1 MNRISRFSVQ
11 FLASGFFSGHIPFA
25 PGTMGTLI
33 AIPLYL
39 LLFGIAQGWWY
50 AGAVVALTLA
60 AIWIS
65 GKAEKIYGRKD
76 PPQVVIDEIA
86 GFMLTM
92 TAVPPSALYIVIGF
106 VLFRVFDILKPQ
118 PAGWINDH
126 MHGGSGIVL
135 DDIVAGL
142 YANIILQFLDQFWY

>member
-1 MNRISRFSVQ
+1 MNRLSTFGVR

-25 PGTMGTLI
+25 PGTFGTLA

-39 LLFGIAQGWWY
+39 LLISVLQGWWY
-50 AGAVVALTLA
+50 AGAVVALTVA

-65 GKAEKIYGRKD
+65 GLAEKIYARKD

-92 TAVPPSALYIVIGF
+92 IAVPPSALYIILGF
-106 VLFRVFDILKPQ
+106 VLFRIFDILKPQ

-126 MHGGSGIVL
+126 MRGGSGIVL

-142 YANIILQFLDQFWY
+142 YANIVLQFLYRIL

>member
-1 MNRISRFSVQ
+1 MNRLGRFSVR

-25 PGTMGTLI
+25 PGTMGTLA

-39 LLFGIAQGWWY
+39 LMVGSLQGWLY
-50 AGAVVALTLA
+50 AGAVITLTLV

-65 GKAEKIYGRKD
+65 GLAETIYSRKD

-92 TAVPPSALYIVIGF
+92 TAIPPDAMYIIMGF
-106 VLFRVFDILKPQ
+106 ILFRMFDILKPQ
-118 PAGWINDH
+118 PAAWINRR
-126 MHGGSGIVL
+126 MRGGNGIVL

-142 YANIILQFLDQFWY
+142 YANIVLQFFHRVL

>member
-1 MNRISRFSVQ
+1 MNRAGSFIVR

-25 PGTMGTLI
+25 PGTCGTLV

-39 LLFGIAQGWWY
+39 ALFSALQGWKY
-50 AGAVVALTLA
+50 SVALLALTLS

-65 GKAEKIYGRKD
+65 GLAEKLYGRKD

-86 GFMLTM
+86 GFLLTM
-92 TAVPPSALYIVIGF
+92 TAIPPTAMYIVMGF
-106 VLFRVFDILKPQ
+106 VLFRLFDILKPQ
-118 PAGWINDH
+118 PAGWINSR
-126 MHGGSGIVL
+126 MRGGSGIVL

-142 YANIILQFLDQFWY
+142 YANIVLHFVHRVL

>member
-1 MNRISRFSVQ
+1 MNIVGRFFVRC
-11 FLASGFFSGHIPFA
+11 LASGFFSGHIPFA
-25 PGTMGTLI
+25 PGTCGTLV

-39 LLFGIAQGWWY
+39 LLISALQGWWY
-50 AGAVVALTLA
+50 AGAVVVLTLA

-65 GKAEKIYGRKD
+65 GHAEKMYGRKD

-92 TAVPPSALYIVIGF
+92 IAIPPKAVYIIAGF
-106 VLFRVFDILKPQ
+106 VLFRLFDILKPQ
-118 PAGWINDH
+118 PAGWINRR
-126 MHGGSGIVL
+126 MRGGSGIVL

-142 YANIILQFLDQFWY
+142 YANIVLQFLYRIL

>member
-1 MNRISRFSVQ
+1 MTRLSNFCIRL
-11 FLASGFFSGHIPFA
+11 LASGFFSGHIPFA
-25 PGTMGTLI
+25 PGTMGTII

-39 LLFGIAQGWWY
+39 LLAGVVSGWWY
-50 AGAVVALTLA
+50 AAAVVALTLA

-65 GKAEKIYGRKD
+65 GLAEKIYGRKD

-92 TAVPPSALYIVIGF
+92 TAVPSTTMYIVIGF
-106 VLFRVFDILKPQ
+106 ILFRVFDILKPQ
-118 PAGWINDH
+118 PAGWINARVR
-126 MHGGSGIVL
+126 GGSGIVL

-142 YANIILQFLDQFWY
+142 YANIVLQFLYRVL

>member
-1 MNRISRFSVQ
+1 MNKFSRFSVR

-25 PGTMGTLI
+25 PGTMGTLV

-39 LLFGIAQGWWY
+39 LLVNVLQGWLY
-50 AGAVVALTLA
+50 AGAVVVLTLV

-65 GKAEKIYGRKD
+65 GLAEKIYARKD

-92 TAVPPSALYIVIGF
+92 TAVPPSAMYIIMGF
-106 VLFRVFDILKPQ
+106 ILFRLFDILKPQ
-118 PAGWINDH
+118 PAGWINDR
-126 MHGGSGIVL
+126 MRGGSGIVL

-142 YANIILQFLDQFWY
+142 YANIVLQFLYRVL

>member
-1 MNRISRFSVQ
+1 MNRFSRFIIR

-25 PGTMGTLI
+25 PGTMGTI
-33 AIPLYL
+33 VAIPLYL
-39 LLFGIAQGWWY
+39 LLVAALTGWWY

-65 GKAEKIYGRKD
+65 SLAEKLYGRKD
-76 PPQVVIDEIA
+76 PPQVVIDEIV

-92 TAVPPSALYIVIGF
+92 IAMPPTAMYIIMGF
-106 VLFRVFDILKPQ
+106 VLFRVFDIIKPQ
-118 PAGWINDH
+118 PAGWINDR
-126 MHGGSGIVL
+126 MRGGSGIVL

-142 YANIILQFLDQFWY
+142 YANIVLQFLYRVL

>member
-1 MNRISRFSVQ
+1 MSRLGRFSVR

-25 PGTMGTLI
+25 PGTMGTLA

-39 LLFGIAQGWWY
+39 LMVGSLQGWLY
-50 AGAVVALTLA
+50 AGAVIVLTLV

-65 GKAEKIYGRKD
+65 GLAETIYGRKD

-92 TAVPPSALYIVIGF
+92 TAIPPDAMYIIMGF
-106 VLFRVFDILKPQ
+106 ILFRVFDILKPQ
-118 PAGWINDH
+118 PAGWINER
-126 MHGGSGIVL
+126 MRGGSGIVL

-142 YANIILQFLDQFWY
+142 YANIVLQFFHRVL

>member
-1 MNRISRFSVQ
+1 MKKIRNFSIRL
-11 FLASGFFSGHIPFA
+11 LASGFFSGHIPFA
-25 PGTMGTLI
+25 PGTMGTLV

-39 LLFGIAQGWWY
+39 LLVTLLQGWWY
-50 AGAVVALTLA
+50 AGAVVALTVV

-65 GKAEKIYGRKD
+65 GLAEELYGRKD
-76 PPQVVIDEIA
+76 PPQVVIDEIV

-92 TAVPPSALYIVIGF
+92 IAMPPTAMYIIMGF

-118 PAGWINDH
+118 PAGWINDR
-126 MHGGSGIVL
+126 MRGGSGIVL

-142 YANIILQFLDQFWY
+142 YANIVLQFFYRVL

>member
-1 MNRISRFSVQ
+1 MNRLGRFSVR

-25 PGTMGTLI
+25 PGTMGTLV

-39 LLFGIAQGWWY
+39 LMVTNLQGWLY
-50 AGAVVALTLA
+50 AGAVIALTLV

-65 GKAEKIYGRKD
+65 GLAETIYGRKD

-92 TAVPPSALYIVIGF
+92 TAIPPDAMYIIMGF
-106 VLFRVFDILKPQ
+106 ILFRVFDILKPQ
-118 PAGWINDH
+118 PAGWINDR
-126 MHGGSGIVL
+126 MRGGSGIVL

-142 YANIILQFLDQFWY
+142 YANIVLQFLYRVL

>member
-1 MNRISRFSVQ
+1 MNRLVRFSVR
-11 FLASGFFSGHIPFA
+11 FLASGCFSGHIPFA
-25 PGTMGTLI
+25 PGTMGTLA

-39 LLFGIAQGWWY
+39 LLVNTLQGWLY
-50 AGAVVALTLA
+50 AGALIALTLV

-65 GKAEKIYGRKD
+65 GLAATIYDRKD

-92 TAVPPSALYIVIGF
+92 TAIPPDAMYIIMGF
-106 VLFRVFDILKPQ
+106 ILFRVFDILKPQ
-118 PAGWINDH
+118 PAGWINDR
-126 MHGGSGIVL
+126 MRGGSGIVL

-142 YANIILQFLDQFWY
+142 YANIVLQFLYRVL

>member
-1 MNRISRFSVQ
+1 MNRLSRFSVR

-25 PGTMGTLI
+25 PGTCGTLV

-39 LLFGIAQGWWY
+39 LLVGLLQGWWY
-50 AGAVVALTLA
+50 AGAVVALTLI

-65 GKAEKIYGRKD
+65 GLAEKSYGRKD
-76 PPQVVIDEIA
+76 PPQVVIDEIV

-92 TAVPPSALYIVIGF
+92 TAIPPSAMYIVMGF

-118 PAGWINDH
+118 PAGWINDR
-126 MHGGSGIVL
+126 MRGGSGIVL

-142 YANIILQFLDQFWY
+142 YANIVLQFLYRVL

>member
-1 MNRISRFSVQ
+1 MNGFSRFSVR

-25 PGTMGTLI
+25 PGTMGTLV

-39 LLFGIAQGWWY
+39 LLISILQGWLY

-65 GKAEKIYGRKD
+65 GLAEKIYGCKD
-76 PPQVVIDEIA
+76 PQKVVIDEIV
-86 GFMLTM
+86 GFLLTM
-92 TAVPPSALYIVIGF
+92 TAVPPSAMYIIMGF
-106 VLFRVFDILKPQ
+106 ILFRLFDILKPQ
-118 PAGWINDH
+118 PAGWINDR
-126 MHGGSGIVL
+126 MRGGSGIVL

-142 YANIILQFLDQFWY
+142 YANIVLQFFYRVL

>member
-1 MNRISRFSVQ
+1 MNRLGRFSVR

-25 PGTMGTLI
+25 PGTCGTLA

-39 LLFGIAQGWWY
+39 LMVRSLQGWLY
-50 AGAVVALTLA
+50 AGAVIMLTLV

-65 GKAEKIYGRKD
+65 GLAETIYGRKD

-92 TAVPPSALYIVIGF
+92 TAIPPDAMYIIMGF
-106 VLFRVFDILKPQ
+106 ILFRVFDILKPQ
-118 PAGWINDH
+118 PAGWINER
-126 MHGGSGIVL
+126 MRGGSGIVL

-142 YANIILQFLDQFWY
+142 YANIVLQFFHRVL

>member
-1 MNRISRFSVQ
+1 MNRLGRFSVR
-11 FLASGFFSGHIPFA
+11 FFASGFFSGHIPFA
-25 PGTMGTLI
+25 PGTMGTLV

-39 LLFGIAQGWWY
+39 LLVGSLQGWSY

-65 GKAEKIYGRKD
+65 GLAEKIYGRKD

-92 TAVPPSALYIVIGF
+92 TAVPPSAMYIVMGF
-106 VLFRVFDILKPQ
+106 ILFRLFDIIKPQ
-118 PAGWINDH
+118 PAGWINDR
-126 MHGGSGIVL
+126 MRGGSGIVL

-142 YANIILQFLDQFWY
+142 YANIVLQFLYRVL